1 MFAVLDATS
10 QVLQRELS
18 LPGGVSVSITASTGV
33 AVWAYPNL
41 HGDVIVTAD
50 ATGIRQGTRASF
62 DPFGQ
67 PIDPTTGDIGTATA
81 DDAVPDTSPGDADYG
96 YVGQH
101 KKLYEHQGSV
111 ATIEMGVRQYVP
123 ALGRFLSVDPVEGGV
138 SNSYDYPADPIN
150 GYDLTGAAMLID
162 GVGGKSALAQAN
174 AFRSRVAT
182 KVAVSNQ
189 PVTLYWFNKAQ
200 AAGYNCSTMTANLLI
215 ICTNPGAPPRLQ
227 GGLYLGGGTTYG
239 NVYVT
244 YKPLASISPNEVAHE
259 ERHMAQWA
267 ALGNVKF
274 QTAYALEAF
283 SSVQQWAA
291 EGPGNHGN
299 CTQFASTGCYNAFE
313 IYAGLHDGGYKR

>member
-1 MFAVLDATS
+1 MIVVLDATG
-10 QVLQRELS
+10 QVLQREVSLS
-18 LPGGVSVSITASTGV
+18 GGVSVSITAATGV

-150 GYDLTGAAMLID
+150 GYDLTGKRVCMGRDCGEPPVQKRNLAKARWNAIGLALG
-162 GVGGKSALAQAN
+162 GVSVVSGLA
-174 AFRSRVAT
+174 
-182 KVAVSNQ
+182 
-189 PVTLYWFNKAQ
+189 
-200 AAGYNCSTMTANLLI
+200 AAGCVEWCPVLS
-215 ICTNPGAPPRLQ
+215 
-227 GGLYLGGGTTYG
+227 
-239 NVYVT
+239 
-244 YKPLASISPNEVAHE
+244 KPLAALSVLTGAISTAIECLNNGMTSGCIVGTIATATGATGMGGAMYLRGQRLAEVADS
-259 ERHMAQWA
+259 
-267 ALGNVKF
+267 LG
-274 QTAYALEAF
+274 L
-283 SSVQQWAA
+283 SQQ
-291 EGPGNHGN
+291 
-299 CTQFASTGCYNAFE
+299 
-313 IYAGLHDGGYKR
+313 AGLAIDFLRHLMPGSEEPYCIAMACPPYNSGSFLDSIGVT